1 MTLHRKDPE
10 RSTAYCKENLVP
22 ETEFETLTETEPK
35 SLSFSLPL
43 SVPHSHPPPP
53 SPTNQYFP
61 RSWLHLLS
69 LCVVEKLATVAGA
82 LPCQL
87 SWVWAH
93 PVSTSLGMSL
103 KVSPEVVNRGKKMAS
118 WMNDTTP
125 LATVP
130 DLMKRGTVKSRR
142 STRSYLF
149 FNWSAQMWASSPLL
163 LCLPHH
169 ERAKQT
175 LSSLH
180 CFRPVYCH
188 KK

>member
-61 RSWLHLLS
+61 LSWLHLLS

-82 LPCQL
+82 LHCQL

-93 PVSTSLGMSL
+93 PVKHISRH
-103 KVSPEVVNRGKKMAS
+103 VSEG
-118 WMNDTTP
+118 
-125 LATVP
+125 VP
-130 DLMKRGTVKSRR
+130 GGGEQRKEDGQL
-142 STRSYLF
+142 
-149 FNWSAQMWASSPLL
+149 N
-163 LCLPHH
+163 
-169 ERAKQT
+169 E
-175 LSSLH
+175 
-180 CFRPVYCH
+180 
-188 KK
+188 